1 MFLQFKEL
9 DLTLEI
15 LTAFTGFL
23 YFFTETITGII
34 VGINSLFFHI
44 SYGLNLDCTRY
55 FHQIDLLFN
64 ISFISFFIFKLRYNN
79 IKLSLIAILSCVI
92 FVLNH
97 YLDQYKIVHILGVQL
112 PLLYC
117 YLKL

>member
-15 LTAFTGFL
+15 LSAFTGFL
-23 YFFTETITGII
+23 YFFTETITGVI

-55 FHQIDLLFN
+55 FHQIDLLLN
-64 ISFISFFIFKLRYNN
+64 IIFIIYFLCKIIY
-79 IKLSLIAILSCVI
+79 IK
-92 FVLNH
+92 
-97 YLDQYKIVHILGVQL
+97 
-112 PLLYC
+112 
-117 YLKL
+117 